1 MIRLIDA
8 NKLERA
14 IKGKICYYCT
24 YKDSPDR
31 CYSCHAANILE
42 EISHARK
49 VCAGLVQGAKTEPY
63 LSALCTAEQM
73 IFDKYPAGQQ
83 DEAHRLA
90 AAIKVNV
97 KHPRRPSV
105 ATLLR
110 QFDLNISEKTF
121 RRYKREYCYTLAL
134 EAGLIPDASPK
145 R

>member
-1 MIRLIDA
+1 
-8 NKLERA
+8 
-14 IKGKICYYCT
+14 
-24 YKDSPDR
+24 
-31 CYSCHAANILE
+31 
-42 EISHARK
+42 
-49 VCAGLVQGAKTEPY
+49 
-63 LSALCTAEQM
+63 M

-145 R
+145 H

>member
-1 MIRLIDA
+1 MHPVTDA
-8 NKLERA
+8 PGGPSTATPPARTMPNTAKYATRYRQPAKL
-14 IKGKICYYCT
+14 
-24 YKDSPDR
+24 
-31 CYSCHAANILE
+31 N
-42 EISHARK
+42 
-49 VCAGLVQGAKTEPY
+49 GA
-63 LSALCTAEQM
+63 LM

>member
-1 MIRLIDA
+1 MNRYTLPPGIV
-8 NKLERA
+8 
-14 IKGKICYYCT
+14 
-24 YKDSPDR
+24 
-31 CYSCHAANILE
+31 
-42 EISHARK
+42 K

-97 KHPRRPSV
+97 KHPRRHSV

-145 R
+145 H

>member
-1 MIRLIDA
+1 MNRYTLPPGIV
-8 NKLERA
+8 
-14 IKGKICYYCT
+14 
-24 YKDSPDR
+24 
-31 CYSCHAANILE
+31 
-42 EISHARK
+42 K

-105 ATLLR
+105 ATLLPAVR
-110 QFDLNISEKTF
+110 LE
-121 RRYKREYCYTLAL
+121 YKRKDFPPLQARILLHT
-134 EAGLIPDASPK
+134 SP
-145 R
+145 

>member
-1 MIRLIDA
+1 MYNFPMFQRGDGICELGNCPTKFQMMKITTSARSVSHEPLHPA
-8 NKLERA
+8 ARYRQGLRRA
-14 IKGKICYYCT
+14 GPGGQNGT
-24 YKDSPDR
+24 
-31 CYSCHAANILE
+31 A
-42 EISHARK
+42 
-49 VCAGLVQGAKTEPY
+49 Y

-110 QFDLNISEKTF
+110 QFDLNISEKLPF
-121 RRYKREYCYTLAL
+121 RRY
-134 EAGLIPDASPK
+134 
-145 R
+145 

>member
-1 MIRLIDA
+1 MNRYTLPPGIV
-8 NKLERA
+8 
-14 IKGKICYYCT
+14 
-24 YKDSPDR
+24 
-31 CYSCHAANILE
+31 
-42 EISHARK
+42 K
-49 VCAGLVQGAKTEPY
+49 VCAAGTGGQNGTVSFSPVHCGTDDFRQIPG
-63 LSALCTAEQM
+63 
-73 IFDKYPAGQQ
+73 GQQ

-134 EAGLIPDASPK
+134 EAGLFQMQALSTK
-145 R
+145 FTVCS

>member
-1 MIRLIDA
+1 MNRYTLPPGIV
-8 NKLERA
+8 
-14 IKGKICYYCT
+14 
-24 YKDSPDR
+24 
-31 CYSCHAANILE
+31 
-42 EISHARK
+42 K
-49 VCAGLVQGAKTEPY
+49 VCAGLVQGGKTEPY

-73 IFDKYPAGQQ
+73 IFDKYTAGQQ

-134 EAGLIPDASPK
+134 EAGLIPDASHK